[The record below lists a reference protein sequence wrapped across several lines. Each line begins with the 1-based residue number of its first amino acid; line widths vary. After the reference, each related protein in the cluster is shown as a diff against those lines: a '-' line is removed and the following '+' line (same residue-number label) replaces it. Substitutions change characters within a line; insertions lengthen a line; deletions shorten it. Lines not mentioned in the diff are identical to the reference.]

1 MANLKRTLLGI
12 DISPSEVRIVEVRG
26 GVPPRILKV
35 GTVPLPPG
43 AVSNDQIAQIE
54 TVADLVRGLY
64 TRLGCTARQVVCG
77 MNVQSVVTRILA
89 IPRVPDADL
98 RYVIEG
104 ELQHYQVLRTGT
116 GAFDYF
122 RLDAASQGEDTP
134 PSVLVMASEERVAY
148 SYRQVIEKAGLQLLA
163 LEPIT
168 LGLFRAAYPEI
179 EQQPAALCLAVTSQR
194 SELSILDHAQIR
206 LYRRLELGSD
216 DMVQGRRQN
225 PGGFR
230 GAPMSLVGEDDEDN
244 NPMPTYAPR
253 PPRIRLDDDSD
264 TADLEDEAV
273 PPGVQASAFG
283 GYDSANT
290 APGGIVA
297 QAAVSLGDEVQR
309 TLDYYQREYPNAT
322 AISRVM
328 LATNDPQA
336 GNLRDWLAQTLRMD
350 VRLVALP
357 DDPTMPRNVSVQLEA
372 PNGLRYLG
380 AVGLAMQAFTGE
392 WRNVPRFNL
401 APGGQ
406 AAAIP
411 IERDRLTAVLI
422 ASISILAGGL
432 FFGIMFNRQA
442 QASNQRIKEMEVT
455 LGSTRRDYA
464 AIDKKISDE
473 QTLNYIVKSDA
484 LPMPFMLDLVTQN
497 MPLGVGL
504 INLEFKR
511 DGHIIVEG
519 NAKDPQL
526 FNAYYLGVMSCQYFV
541 NPRWTQLKVDPKSQL
556 TNFKIET
563 GLRGTKDGRSP
574 QSSVPGIP

>member
-12 DISPSEVRIVEVRG
+12 DISPNEVRMVEMRG
-26 GVPPRILKV
+26 GTPPRILKV
-35 GTVPLPPG
+35 GTVPLPQG
-43 AVSNDQIAQIE
+43 AVSNDQIAQID
-54 TVADLVRGLY
+54 TVADLVRGLH

-77 MNVQSVVTRILA
+77 MNIQSVVTRILA

-122 RLDAASQGEDTP
+122 RLDAASQGEETP

-168 LGLFRAAYPEI
+168 LGLYRAAYPDI
-179 EQQPAALCLAVTSQR
+179 ENQPAALCLAVTSQR

-216 DMVQGRRQN
+216 DIVQGRRQAT
-225 PGGFR
+225 GFR
-230 GAPMSLVGEDDEDN
+230 GAPVSLVGEEEEQK
-244 NPMPTYAPR
+244 PYPAFASR
-253 PPRIRLDDDSD
+253 PPRIRLDEDGD
-264 TADLEDEAV
+264 TADLEEETV
-273 PPGVQASAFG
+273 PESVRVGATGSYG
-283 GYDSANT
+283 TANVGS
-290 APGGIVA
+290 GGILP
-297 QAAVSLGDEVQR
+297 QAAVSLADEVQR
-309 TLDYYQREYPNAT
+309 TLEYYQREYPNAT

-328 LATNDPQA
+328 LTTNDPA
-336 GNLRDWLAQTLRMD
+336 AANLRDWLAQTLRME
-350 VRLVALP
+350 VRLVSLP
-357 DDPTMPRNVSVQLEA
+357 SDPTMPRNVAVQLES
-372 PNGLRYLG
+372 PQGLKFLG
-380 AVGLAMQAFTGE
+380 AVGLAMQAFTGD
-392 WRNVPRFNL
+392 WKYVPRFNL

-411 IERDRLTAVLI
+411 IERDKLTAVLI

-442 QASNQRIKEMEVT
+442 QDSNQRIRELEGT
-455 LGSTRRDYA
+455 LGTTRRDYT
-464 AIDKKISDE
+464 KISKQIEDE
-473 QTLNYIVKSDA
+473 NTLKYIVKSDA
-484 LPMPFMLDLVTQN
+484 LPAPDMLDLVTQN
-497 MPLGVGL
+497 MPVGVGL
-504 INLEFKR
+504 IGVELRR
-511 DGHIIVEG
+511 DGHLIVEG

-526 FNAYYLGVMSCQYFV
+526 FNAYYLGIMSCEYFV
-541 NPRWTQLKVDPKSQL
+541 NAKWTQLKIDPKSQL

-563 GLRGTKDGRSP
+563 SLRGTKDVFSP
-574 QSSVPGIP
+574 SSSVPGLP